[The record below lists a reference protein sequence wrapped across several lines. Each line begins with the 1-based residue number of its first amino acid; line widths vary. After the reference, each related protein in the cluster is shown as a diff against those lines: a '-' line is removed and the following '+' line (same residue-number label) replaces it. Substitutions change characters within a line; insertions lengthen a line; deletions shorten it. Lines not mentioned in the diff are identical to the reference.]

1 MKRILL
7 TGASG
12 GMGKS
17 TLEYLANEGYF
28 IYALDI
34 ADIPKMDNVL
44 SFKVDLRNM
53 DEITRVY
60 EEIKSS
66 GELDAIIHLS
76 GTFKLDSYIEIEE
89 KDLLKVFDINFFAV
103 YRVNKVF
110 LPLLH
115 RGSKIIITS
124 SEVAPLDPLPFNGI
138 YSVSKTTL
146 EKYAESLR
154 QELNLLD
161 IPVVIVRPGAV
172 DTGMIPQSL
181 KDVEALENKTTLYKE
196 NSKKFMKIVK
206 SNESKTIKPIKI
218 AKLMSKILK
227 KKKPKLVYKI
237 NHNIKLKLLSMLP
250 KRMQLFIIKQL
261 IK

>member
-1 MKRILL
+1 MKRVLL

-12 GMGKS
+12 GMGKV
-17 TLEYLANEGYF
+17 TLEYLVNEGYF
-28 IYALDI
+28 VYTLDI
-34 ADIPKMDNVL
+34 TDIPQTDNVK
-44 SFKVDLRNM
+44 SFKVDLRKM
-53 DEITRVY
+53 DEIVKIF
-60 EEIKSS
+60 ECIKSE

-76 GTFKLDSYIEIEE
+76 GTYKLDSFIEIPEE
-89 KDLLKVFDINFFAV
+89 ELLKVFDINFFAV

-115 RGSKIIITS
+115 KGSKIIITS

-154 QELNLLD
+154 HELNLLD
-161 IPVVIVRPGAV
+161 IDVVLLRPGAV
-172 DTGMIPQSL
+172 DTGMLPKSL
-181 KDVEALENKTTLYKE
+181 QDVEALEQKTDLYKE

-206 SNESKTIKPIKI
+206 SNETKSIKPIKI
-218 AKLMSKILK
+218 AKLISKILK
-227 KKKPKLVYKI
+227 KKHPKLVYKI
-237 NHNIKLKLLSMLP
+237 NLNWKLKMLSMLP
-250 KRMQLFIIKQL
+250 KRWQLAIIKGL